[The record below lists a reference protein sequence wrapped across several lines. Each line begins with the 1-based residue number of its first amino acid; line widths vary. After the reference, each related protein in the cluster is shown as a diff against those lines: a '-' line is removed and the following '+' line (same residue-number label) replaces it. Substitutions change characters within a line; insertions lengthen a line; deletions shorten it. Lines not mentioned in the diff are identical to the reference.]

1 MSNNTLP
8 AWSIKQLQ
16 EALLKDLEQC
26 RTVTEK
32 TCCKAI
38 GGKHIR
44 ETAYEWAKQRKLTS
58 LEVAIA
64 EQYGYRH
71 DA

>member
-1 MSNNTLP
+1 MANTNTLP

-16 EALLKDLEQC
+16 QSLLNDLAQC
-26 RTVTEK
+26 HTQLERD
-32 TCCKAI
+32 CCKAI

-44 ETAYEWAKQRKLTS
+44 ETAYEWTKQRKLTPM
-58 LEVAIA
+58 EIAIA

-71 DA
+71 A